1 MINKIIKILFIQQIF
16 INYVFSHSWIT
27 CTDYQLPDNY
37 PKIINNI
44 NTNTGNSNG
53 NNTYN
58 LLPLLY
64 NIDSCNGFTRNYN
77 LQYQSDINRGFG
89 FDTGYEHRNQ
99 QCKYSYTNNEKL
111 KIARYK
117 SGSTICLTYP
127 SKNHVASEC
136 TNKNI
141 LDNGVKIYRS
151 VNKLTDDFTNE
162 IKHLN
167 NHHIKDTIDY
177 QGFQNCPGFCNNPDK
192 SVCYMCFNLESNIDN
207 GIYSFKWIW
216 EFNPGEFYSSCWDA
230 NIINDNNITD
240 ESDEYRGLQLN
251 NFKYSKNAICSNV
264 QPTNAPNVQLTNAP
278 NVQPTNA
285 PNVQPTNAP
294 NVQPTNAPNVQP
306 TNKKCTITTNN
317 DQSNPTNNDQSINI
331 AHVWSQCGGVN
342 YENKNCKNSECIK
355 FSPYYSQCLPNILDE
370 KALCGQNDNKEINWI
385 YNKCKSGYSCK
396 KYNSVDFRCL

>member
-27 CTDYQLPDNY
+27 CTNYQLPNIY
-37 PKIINNI
+37 PKIIN
-44 NTNTGNSNG
+44 

-58 LLPLLY
+58 LLPILY
-64 NIDSCNGFTRNYN
+64 NIDSCNGFARNYN

-111 KIARYK
+111 KIATYQ
-117 SGSTICLTYP
+117 SGSTVCLTYP

-136 TNKNI
+136 TNKDI
-141 LDNGVKIYRS
+141 VDNGVKIYRS
-151 VNKLTDDFTNE
+151 INKLTDDFTNK
-162 IKHLN
+162 ITHLN
-167 NHHIKDTIDY
+167 NNHIKDTIDY

-230 NIINDNNITD
+230 NIINNKNIT
-240 ESDEYRGLQLN
+240 EEPYEYRILESN
-251 NFKYSKNAICSNV
+251 IFKYSKNAICSNV
-264 QPTNAPNVQLTNAP
+264 ESTNAPNVKSTNTP
-278 NVQPTNA
+278 NVKSTNT
-285 PNVQPTNAP
+285 PNVESTNI
-294 NVQPTNAPNVQP
+294 
-306 TNKKCTITTNN
+306 KCTINN
-317 DQSNPTNNDQSINI
+317 DQLNPANDDKSSNNADI
-331 AHVWSQCGGVN
+331 WSQCGGVN
-342 YENKNCKNSECIK
+342 YENKKCKNSECIK

-370 KALCGQNDNKEINWI
+370 KSLCGQNDNKEINWI
-385 YNKCKSGYSCK
+385 YNKCKSGYNCK